1 MAWEEIVKTVAPAV
15 AGFFG
20 TPLAGVAT
28 KALVDGLFEDGKGD
42 ESKLENLIKNATP
55 ETLAKIKEIEAK
67 FKTDMANANIKLEEI
82 AHEDRKDARKIFS
95 INQWPQIVLTGIFVL
110 GFFFLLGLIIIYM
123 SQLMDMPGWLQGT
136 FNTIIG
142 VLTGSVGT
150 ILTFWFGSSK
160 GSQDKDKL
168 KV

>member
-1 MAWEEIVKTVAPAV
+1 MWEDIVKTVAPAI

-28 KALVDGLFEDGKGD
+28 KALVDGLFEDGTEGD
-42 ESKLENLIKNATP
+42 LEGLIKSATP

-67 FKTDMANANIKLEEI
+67 FKTDMKIAGVRLEEV
-82 AHEDRKDARKIFS
+82 AHQDRKSARQLFS
-95 INQWPQIVLTGIFVL
+95 INQWPQIVLTAVFVV
-110 GFFFLLGLIIIYM
+110 GFFGLLALVVIYM
-123 SQLMDMPGWLQGT
+123 AELANMPEWLQGT

-142 VLTGSVGT
+142 VLTGAVGT
-150 ILTFWFGSSK
+150 ILTFWYGSSK
-160 GSQDKDKL
+160 SSQDKDKL